1 MRRIVGLIVI
11 NIMLITTLS
20 IVSPYF
26 LTRAN
31 LVVMAD
37 NIALETIILSGYAL
51 LLIGGYFDLS
61 VDGIV
66 SLTGVIA
73 GLLMVNG
80 IVWYLAVGASFLVSV
95 SIGIFNG
102 IVVTR
107 FQVNGLIATLTT
119 WWVCVGL
126 SLGLTKAVPPYGFPE
141 VFGIL
146 GQSHILGF
154 KSFVLYAIII
164 FVVLSIVLHCTKI
177 GAWIYATG
185 DNKITCEMMG
195 INTARLGIG
204 LYALMGTLA
213 GLVGLILS
221 SRLNASSPV
230 ATDGMALRVVAALV
244 IGGVGLNGG
253 TGTLI
258 GGFLGLLIMHIF
270 NNAVIQL
277 GISPYYQKAILG
289 TILLVAVL
297 SERLKFS
304 TTKGRVSNV
313 KEPEVT

>member
-1 MRRIVGLIVI
+1 MRRIIGLIAI
-11 NIMLITTLS
+11 NILLVVILS

-66 SLTGVIA
+66 SLTGVVA
-73 GLLMVNG
+73 GLLMLKG
-80 IVWYLAVGASFLVSV
+80 IVWYLAIVVAFLMAVG
-95 SIGIFNG
+95 IGTFNG
-102 IVVTR
+102 IVVTK
-107 FQVNGLIATLTT
+107 FKINGLIATLTT
-119 WWVCVGL
+119 WWCCIGL
-126 SLGLTKAVPPYGFPE
+126 SLGFTKAVPPYGFSE
-141 VFGIL
+141 TFQLL

-164 FVVLSIVLHCTKI
+164 FVVLSIILHWTKI

-195 INTARLGIG
+195 INTAKLGIG

-213 GLVGLILS
+213 GLVGLILA
-221 SRLNASSPV
+221 SRLNAASPV

-244 IGGVGLNGG
+244 IGGVSLNGG

-270 NNAVIQL
+270 NNAVVQL

-304 TTKGRVSNV
+304 FTKGRVSNV